1 MQSRRSSEVPPR
13 PRELRKMRAGSSD
26 YGGALPSPVSLLGE
40 SLTLEKGGG
49 AIPRREE
56 GRKGGERSA
65 FNARNETRWLQRYN

>member
-40 SLTLEKGGG
+40 SLTLEMGGG
-49 AIPRREE
+49 GNPKKRGGTERR
-56 GRKGGERSA
+56 RAKRI
-65 FNARNETRWLQRYN
+65 